1 MTDNGIKRICVSV
14 TDLNKSTSFFVEEM
28 ELEKVCSG
36 TMNKDDVQ
44 IMYGLENCEASY
56 VMLKNKEQPTLLQLI
71 EFSAKTGKCSRDGR
85 PSWDYG
91 YYDVA
96 FRTKDNTKEKERF
109 ANLGFDYYC
118 PPTRYVADWIGL
130 DVLEAVLKGPDSMP
144 MALIERLREP
154 IPVFDGRFSIFTDC
168 AITVKDG
175 DEATRFYSDTLGMK
189 KIFDQVLPDGL
200 VDEIVSVPKGTHTR
214 MLMFSGGNT
223 PITECL
229 EYSLKGKPMCDTAKP
244 ENAGIFAVSYEVEDI
259 YDVLNKAEA
268 NGFETLRVA
277 SEIVMKPYGKILS
290 AFINGPSDIP
300 IEVYQIL

>member
-28 ELEKVCSG
+28 ELEK
-36 TMNKDDVQ
+36 
-44 IMYGLENCEASY
+44 
-56 VMLKNKEQPTLLQLI
+56 
-71 EFSAKTGKCSRDGR
+71 
-85 PSWDYG
+85 DYG

-277 SEIVMKPYGKILS
+277 SEIGMKPYGKILS